1 MGGFE
6 LVGGDDGK
14 VWWGT
19 QIVFFVAP
27 APSHSLQRA
36 TSGPPFG
43 VTAFEAAPT
52 RLCRLPLLIDCPV
65 CEAVPAMPCRL
76 PLLVLFQHSRNDFSA
91 GCHFW
96 SNFEIG
102 RLSFFRSAPYLQLFD
117 HLDRA
122 GGFFYER

>member
-1 MGGFE
+1 MGGG
-6 LVGGDDGK
+6 L
-14 VWWGT
+14 WG
-19 QIVFFVAP
+19 VC
-27 APSHSLQRA
+27 S
-36 TSGPPFG
+36 
-43 VTAFEAAPT
+43 
-52 RLCRLPLLIDCPV
+52 LPLLFQFKHRRNGIS
-65 CEAVPAMPCRL
+65 AGSH
-76 PLLVLFQHSRNDFSA
+76 LFQHSRNDFSA